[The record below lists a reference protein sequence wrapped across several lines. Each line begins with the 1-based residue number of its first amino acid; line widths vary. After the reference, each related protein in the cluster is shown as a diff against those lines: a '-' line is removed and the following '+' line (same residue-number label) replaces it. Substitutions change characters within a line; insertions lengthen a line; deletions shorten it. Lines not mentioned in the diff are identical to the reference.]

1 LLAVAEARFWEALKC
16 RPNDASALNGLG
28 SVLWLRGDLD
38 AAEFYVERSIERAR
52 QEGFS
57 YPYAEEDLQNIRREK
72 ALRKQR

>member
-1 LLAVAEARFWEALKC
+1 
-16 RPNDASALNGLG
+16 
-28 SVLWLRGDLD
+28 
-38 AAEFYVERSIERAR
+38 VERSIERAR